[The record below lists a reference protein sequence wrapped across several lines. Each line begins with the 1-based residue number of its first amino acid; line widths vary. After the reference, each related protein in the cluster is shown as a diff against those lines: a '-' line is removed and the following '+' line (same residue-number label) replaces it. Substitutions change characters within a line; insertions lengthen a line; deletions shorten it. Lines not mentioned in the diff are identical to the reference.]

1 MAKHGRHIK
10 FSTPYT
16 LPFSLMYQK
25 GQQQSGRRVLNGG
38 GGNEWK
44 KGFPVEFVRAD
55 RRTVPWPKSAGFLLC
70 VQQVCRAVPTLL
82 ACSRPCHIE

>member
-1 MAKHGRHIK
+1 MAEHGRHSK
-10 FSTPYT
+10 CSTPYT
-16 LPFSLMYQK
+16 PPFSSMQAATVREESVK
-25 GQQQSGRRVLNGG
+25 RGGG

-55 RRTVPWPKSAGFLLC
+55 RRTVPWLKSAGFLLC

-82 ACSRPCHIE
+82 ACSRPCHIG

>member
-1 MAKHGRHIK
+1 MAEHGRHSK
-10 FSTPYT
+10 FITPYT
-16 LPFSLMYQK
+16 LPFSL
-25 GQQQSGRRVLNGG
+25 QQQSGRRVLNGG

-55 RRTVPWPKSAGFLLC
+55 RRTVPWLKSAGFLLC
-70 VQQVCRAVPTLL
+70 VQQVCRSVPTLL